1 MMITTRKA
9 LLEGID
15 VSLRSIRRQCE
26 AALVGVPVPNPFDIN
41 DFCRVI
47 SSRRGRALH
56 LVQKQ
61 TRLGPCGVW
70 LSLPDADYVFFESE
84 TSQLHRE
91 HIILHEL
98 GHLLCEHQPTEV
110 IDEEVIAQL
119 FPDLNPTVVHKVLGR
134 TTYTAIEEQEAE
146 MLASLVRERVD
157 HELRDAHRRG
167 DTGKFRMAGPD
178 GDVVDRLRDAL

>member
-1 MMITTRKA
+1 M
-9 LLEGID
+9 
-15 VSLRSIRRQCE
+15 SLRSIRRQCE
-26 AALVGVPVPNPFDIN
+26 SALEGVPVPNPFDIN

-56 LVQKQ
+56 LLPKQ

-70 LSLPDADYVFFESE
+70 LSLPEVDYVFYEAE

-110 IDEEVIAQL
+110 IDEEVVAQL
-119 FPDLNPTVVHKVLGR
+119 LPDLNPAVVHRILGR
-134 TTYTAIEEQEAE
+134 TTFTAIEEQEAE
-146 MLASLVRERVD
+146 MLASLVRGRVEHDLRTARKLGGAPDARIIGSD
-157 HELRDAHRRG
+157 HDA
-167 DTGKFRMAGPD
+167 
-178 GDVVDRLRDAL
+178 VSRLREAL

>member
-1 MMITTRKA
+1 MM
-9 LLEGID
+9 
-15 VSLRSIRRQCE
+15 SLKSIRRQCE
-26 AALVGVPVPNPFDIN
+26 SALEGVPVPNPLDIN

-56 LVQKQ
+56 LVPKQ

-70 LSLPDADYVFFESE
+70 LSLPEVDYVFYESE

-110 IDEEVIAQL
+110 IDEEVVAQL
-119 FPDLNPTVVHKVLGR
+119 FPHLDPAVVHRVLGR

-146 MLASLVRERVD
+146 MLASLVRGRVE
-157 HELRDAHRRG
+157 HELRSTRKLGGTSSRII
-167 DTGKFRMAGPD
+167 GPD
-178 GDVVDRLRDAL
+178 HDAVSRLRDAL

>member
-1 MMITTRKA
+1 MT
-9 LLEGID
+9 
-15 VSLRSIRRQCE
+15 SLRSIRKQCE
-26 AALVGVPVPNPFDIN
+26 IALEGVPVPNPFDIN

-47 SSRRGRALH
+47 SSRRRRALH
-56 LVQKQ
+56 LVPKQ

-119 FPDLNPTVVHKVLGR
+119 FPDLNPTVVHRVLGR
-134 TTYTAIEEQEAE
+134 TTYTAVEEQEAE
-146 MLASLVRERVD
+146 VLASLVRERVE
-157 HELRDAHRRG
+157 HELRATRKRG
-167 DTGKFRMAGPD
+167 GDPKSGVVGPD
-178 GDVVDRLRDAL
+178 RDVVDRLRDAL

>member
-1 MMITTRKA
+1 MM
-9 LLEGID
+9 
-15 VSLRSIRRQCE
+15 SLKSIRRQCE
-26 AALVGVPVPNPFDIN
+26 SALEGVPVPNPFDIN

-56 LVQKQ
+56 LVPKQ

-70 LSLPDADYVFFESE
+70 LSLPDVDYVFYEPE

-110 IDEEVIAQL
+110 IDEEVVAQL
-119 FPDLNPTVVHKVLGR
+119 LPHLNPAVVQRVLGR

-146 MLASLVRERVD
+146 MLASLVRGRVER
-157 HELRDAHRRG
+157 ELRTTRKLG
-167 DTGKFRMAGPD
+167 DGIDSRIVGPD
-178 GDVVDRLRDAL
+178 HDAVSRLRDAL

>member
-1 MMITTRKA
+1 M
-9 LLEGID
+9 
-15 VSLRSIRRQCE
+15 SLRSIRKQCE
-26 AALVGVPVPNPFDIN
+26 SALEGVPVPNPFDIN

-47 SSRRGRALH
+47 SARRGRALH
-56 LVQKQ
+56 LVPKQ

-70 LSLPDADYVFFESE
+70 LSLPDVDYVFYEPE

-119 FPDLNPTVVHKVLGR
+119 FPDLNPTVVHRVLGR
-134 TTYTAIEEQEAE
+134 TTYTAVEEQEAE
-146 MLASLVRERVD
+146 MVASLVRERVD
-157 HELRDAHRRG
+157 HELRATRPGG
-167 DTGKFRMAGPD
+167 DDPESSIAGPD
-178 GDVVDRLRDAL
+178 REVVDRLRDAL

>member
-1 MMITTRKA
+1 M
-9 LLEGID
+9 

-26 AALVGVPVPNPFDIN
+26 SALEGVPVPNPFDIN
-41 DFCRVI
+41 DFCRII
-47 SSRRGRALH
+47 SSRRRRVLH
-56 LVQKQ
+56 LVPKE

-70 LSLPDADYVFFESE
+70 LSLPDADYVFYEAE

-110 IDEEVIAQL
+110 IDQEVIAQL
-119 FPDLNPTVVHKVLGR
+119 FPHLNPTVVHRVLGR
-134 TTYTAIEEQEAE
+134 TTYTAVEEQEAE

-157 HELRDAHRRG
+157 HELRDTWQRG
-167 DTGKFRMAGPD
+167 ETPESRLADSER
-178 GDVVDRLRDAL
+178 DVVDRLRDAL

>member
-1 MMITTRKA
+1 M
-9 LLEGID
+9 
-15 VSLRSIRRQCE
+15 SLRSIRKQCE
-26 AALVGVPVPNPFDIN
+26 SALQGVPVPNPFDIN

-47 SSRRGRALH
+47 STRRGRALH
-56 LVQKQ
+56 LVPKQ

-70 LSLPDADYVFFESE
+70 LSLPDVDYVFYEPE

-119 FPDLNPTVVHKVLGR
+119 FPDLNPTVVHRVLGR
-134 TTYTAIEEQEAE
+134 TTYTAVEEQEAE
-146 MLASLVRERVD
+146 MVASLVRSRVD
-157 HELRDAHRRG
+157 YELRASRAG
-167 DTGKFRMAGPD
+167 DGYPESLITGPD
-178 GDVVDRLRDAL
+178 REVVDRLRDAL

>member
-1 MMITTRKA
+1 M
-9 LLEGID
+9 
-15 VSLRSIRRQCE
+15 SLRSIRKQCE
-26 AALVGVPVPNPFDIN
+26 SALQGVPVPNPFDIN

-47 SSRRGRALH
+47 SARRGRALH
-56 LVQKQ
+56 LVPKQ

-70 LSLPDADYVFFESE
+70 LSLPDVDYVFYEPE

-119 FPDLNPTVVHKVLGR
+119 FPDLNPTVVHRVLGR

-146 MLASLVRERVD
+146 MVASLVRERVD
-157 HELRDAHRRG
+157 HELRDTRPGG
-167 DTGKFRMAGPD
+167 DDPESSIAGPD
-178 GDVVDRLRDAL
+178 REVVDRLRDAL